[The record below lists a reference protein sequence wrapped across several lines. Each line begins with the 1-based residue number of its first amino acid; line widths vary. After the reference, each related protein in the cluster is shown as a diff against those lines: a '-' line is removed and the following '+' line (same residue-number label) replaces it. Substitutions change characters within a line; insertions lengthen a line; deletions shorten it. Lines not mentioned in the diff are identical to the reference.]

1 AEAEQRPVAIVF
13 LVVRAR
19 GCGRAPKRKAERL
32 GREALVIFAELFER
46 SQISRAEHVGRALG
60 AQRRIRNRR
69 GTRRDLGR
77 LGGAEIGGHGL
88 GGFIGRSGLEAEG
101 RGRHG
106 RSLRGGFGGEL
117 AAAFDAGAE
126 ALDELNEAKLVERT
140 GLPVGAGPDRGRG
153 RISFRLRLPR
163 QRRGG
168 EGKGFVSVRHAG
180 SELRSGSVE
189 RAYWRIR
196 TKRARIGC
204 NKRLRSVFD
213 ASGCRLGLFGQVT
226 QVERVVVADVTLVIV
241 VMVFADRD
249 RTAAGDRPAAY
260 ACETFGVELFMRVDR
275 AARVAEAG

>member
-1 AEAEQRPVAIVF
+1 
-13 LVVRAR
+13 
-19 GCGRAPKRKAERL
+19 
-32 GREALVIFAELFER
+32 
-46 SQISRAEHVGRALG
+46 
-60 AQRRIRNRR
+60 
-69 GTRRDLGR
+69 
-77 LGGAEIGGHGL
+77 
-88 GGFIGRSGLEAEG
+88 G

-140 GLPVGAGPDRGRG
+140 GLPVGAGLDRGRG
-153 RISFRLRLPR
+153 RIAFRLRLPR

-204 NKRLRSVFD
+204 NKRLRSVFA
-213 ASGCRLGLFGQVT
+213 ASGCRLGLFGQIT

-275 AARVAEAG
+275 AARVAEAGGAGGGVGRLRGSDAAGDNQAESRSAQSGGNGDQDARGGTERRMSSRQQRRQPAGVNCVFEQRYR